1 MKIKGWCLLMSTNSI
16 FTMFKAL
23 IDISLVWILVYGVLK
38 NLKNNVKMILLL
50 KGTLIILIVKFLSDY
65 FNLTTIG
72 LILEYILN
80 WGGIALIIIFQPE
93 IRNVLEQL
101 GKKQILTKHR
111 SLTLD
116 EREKMVY
123 EIMNSIDYL
132 QKTKIGG
139 LIVIER
145 EISLRDY
152 IEKGKNLSAEISSE
166 LLISIFFPRNPL
178 HDGGVIIQGNKIA
191 CAGAVFPISLNGK
204 INKKLGTRHRAALG
218 ISEESDCIA
227 IVVSEETGK
236 TSMAINGLLNYNLS
250 IDDAR
255 MLLIEELKPKKETLL
270 DDEFDDE
277 QSEGSINEEK

>member
-1 MKIKGWCLLMSTNSI
+1 MTVNSI
-16 FTMFKAL
+16 WTMLKVL
-23 IDISLVWILVYGVLK
+23 IDISLVWILIYAVLK
-38 NLKNNVKMILLL
+38 NLKNNIKMVMLL
-50 KGTLIILIVKFLSDY
+50 KGALIIIIVKALSDY

-80 WGGIALIIIFQPE
+80 WGTLALIIIFQPE
-93 IRNVLEQL
+93 IRNALEQL
-101 GKKQILTKHR
+101 GKKQILTRHR

-116 EREKMVY
+116 EREKVVY

-132 QKTKIGG
+132 RKAKIGG

-145 EISLRDY
+145 EISLNEY
-152 IEKGKNLSAEISSE
+152 IQKSKNLSAEISSE

-178 HDGGVIIQGNKIA
+178 HDGGVIIQGNKITS
-191 CAGAVFPISLNGK
+191 AGAVFPISLNGK

-236 TSMAINGLLNYNLS
+236 ISMAINGILNYNLS
-250 IDDAR
+250 LDDAR
-255 MLLIEELKPKKETLL
+255 MLLIEELKPKKELLL
-270 DDEFDDE
+270 DDELEEE
-277 QSEGSINEEK
+277 QSEADNNEKK